1 MRKRVVAAA
10 GAAALVVA
18 GVAGGVAVAG
28 SGDEPGSGN
37 VSPQQ
42 GDRASKAALDATGG
56 GKVNAV
62 ERDSENGGTYEVEVT
77 KTNGDTVDVRLDPDY
92 QVVVI
97 EGDHEDESG
106 QED

>member
-1 MRKRVVAAA
+1 MRKRVVVAA
-10 GAAALVVA
+10 GATALVVA
-18 GVAGGVAVAG
+18 GVAGGVAVASG
-28 SGDEPGSGN
+28 GDEPGSGN
-37 VSPQQ
+37 VSQQQ
-42 GDRASKAALDATGG
+42 GDRASEAALDATGG

-77 KTNGDTVDVRLDPDY
+77 KTNGDTVDVRLGPDY
-92 QVVVI
+92 KVVVI